1 MKVLL
6 TGNHGRLG
14 PSIERR
20 LLEDNHEVTG
30 FDLESGDDIL
40 DAAAVV
46 RAARGM
52 TAIVHVAGVAGD
64 RGRSASD
71 VIAINL
77 SGTANVLIAAEAQG
91 VARVIYMSSGRAL
104 GMLERDADYLPLDD
118 DHRGL
123 PSVPYALSK
132 WLSEEM
138 CQAFTAR
145 TGVKTICLRPVQ
157 VFNDADYLKTRAEQ
171 SAPLHPGSVWSLGVH
186 INVLDVAE
194 AVAAAIRCDAR
205 PHARMLLCAPDIAAD
220 RPTLELVAERVPHIP
235 WRGGD
240 EYRADP
246 FRSLIDIRKAER
258 ILGWKPIHTWP
269 GRPAARR

>member
-6 TGNHGRLG
+6 TGNRGRLG
-14 PSIERR
+14 PSIGRR
-20 LLEDNHEVTG
+20 LLEDGHEVSG

-40 DAAAVV
+40 DAGAVM
-46 RAARGM
+46 RAAKGVN
-52 TAIVHVAGVAGD
+52 AIVHVAGVAGD
-64 RGRSASD
+64 RGRPASE
-71 VIAINL
+71 VLAVNL
-77 SGTANVLIAAEAQG
+77 SGTANVLIAAETQG
-91 VARVIYMSSGRAL
+91 VERVIYLSSGRAL

-123 PSVPYALSK
+123 PSVPYALGK
-132 WLSEEM
+132 WLCEEM

-157 VFNDADYLKTRAEQ
+157 VFNDSDYEKALAQ
-171 SAPLHPGSVWSLGVH
+171 STVPFRPGSVWSLGVH
-186 INVLDVAE
+186 IHVLDVAE
-194 AVAAAIRCDAR
+194 AVAAAVHCDAP
-205 PHARMLLCAPDIAAD
+205 PHTRMLLCAPDIASD

-240 EYRADP
+240 DFRADP
-246 FRSLIDIRKAER
+246 FQSLVDIRKAER

-269 GRPAARR
+269 GRPAADR

>member
-6 TGNHGRLG
+6 TGNRGRLG

-20 LLEDNHEVTG
+20 LLEDGHQVSG

-40 DAAAVV
+40 DAAAVM
-46 RAARGM
+46 RAAKGM
-52 TAIVHVAGVAGD
+52 QAIIHVAGIAGD
-64 RGRSASD
+64 RGRSSSD
-71 VIAINL
+71 VLAVNL
-77 SGTANVLIAAEAQG
+77 SGTANVLVAAEAQD

-104 GMLERDADYLPLDD
+104 GMLERDPDYLPLDD

-123 PSVPYALSK
+123 PSAPYALSK

-145 TGVKTICLRPVQ
+145 TGVTTICLRPVQ
-157 VFNDADYLKTRAEQ
+157 VFDDADYQKALARPNALFQ
-171 SAPLHPGSVWSLGVH
+171 HGSVWSLGVH

-194 AVAAAIRCDAR
+194 AVAAALRCDAP
-205 PHARMLLCAPDIAAD
+205 PHTRILLSARDIAAD
-220 RPTLELVAERVPHIP
+220 RLTLELVAERVPHIP

-269 GRPAARR
+269 GR